1 MGDKVMLLTCAK
13 VCHREEGN
21 KLFSLPSWTGQ
32 EKCNEVVVSW
42 C

>member
-13 VCHREEGN
+13 VCHREGN

-32 EKCNEVVVSW
+32 EKCDEVVLSW